1 MKELFDV
8 ALRAA
13 QTAGKYVLESMEEM
27 GQVDYK
33 GRADL
38 VTDVDTTSENIIMEQ
53 IHEAFPDH
61 SILAEES
68 GGRPTDAE
76 VVWIIDPL
84 DGTSNY
90 VHGYPAFAIS
100 IAVEIDGD
108 LAIGVVYD
116 PWKEEL
122 FSAMQGEGAY
132 LNQKPIQ
139 VSETTDLSH
148 ALVSTGLP
156 YEVNEHWHRTF
167 DLFKLFY
174 AHTHGV
180 RRDGS
185 AALDLCTVAAG
196 RFDAFWEYDLKPW
209 DVAAGLLIVREA
221 GGLTT
226 NFADEQSSLQD
237 EVFLATNGRIHEQML
252 DIIRMLTYR
261 SE

>member
-13 QTAGKYVLESMEEM
+13 QTAGKYVLESMSEL

-38 VTDVDTTSENIIMEQ
+38 VTDVDKTSENIIMEH
-53 IHEAFPDH
+53 IGEAFPDH

-68 GGRPTDAE
+68 GGRPTDAD

-100 IAVEIDGD
+100 IAVKIEEN

-122 FSAMQGEGAY
+122 FSAMRGKGAY
-132 LNQKPIQ
+132 LNQTPIR
-139 VSETTDLSH
+139 VSKTTDLSH
-148 ALVSTGLP
+148 SLISTGLP
-156 YEVNEHWHRTF
+156 YEVNEHWHSTF

-196 RFDAFWEYDLKPW
+196 RFDGFWEYDLSPW

-221 GGLTT
+221 GGVTT
-226 NFADEQSSLQD
+226 NFANEQSALYD
-237 EVFLATNGRIHEQML
+237 EVFLATNGRIHQQML
-252 DIIRMLTYR
+252 DIIQVVTHR
-261 SE
+261 SL